1 MGSVAG
7 FHRGHSRSRRLG
19 REGTTRTR
27 CRTPGVH
34 RRDHHTDVTRSASMR
49 PRIFPVGKTAP
60 ASRSTNLDHP
70 DRDAESSIDGSVI
83 LVGGLA
89 EPAGEVVVQ
98 VLRVEFGRYF
108 NGVDGEVLLWVP
120 DIVAGS
126 SAPRAA
132 LVTFNSSSRSGNCW
146 WRSTSSSI
154 SDARPQSAK
163 PRSRIASG
171 VLGFTSA
178 NQ

>member
-1 MGSVAG
+1 
-7 FHRGHSRSRRLG
+7 
-19 REGTTRTR
+19 
-27 CRTPGVH
+27 
-34 RRDHHTDVTRSASMR
+34 MR

-120 DIVAGS
+120 DIVAG
-126 SAPRAA
+126 AVGAA
-132 LVTFNSSSRSGNCW
+132 RGDGDFQFVEPIRDLLVEIDIEFH
-146 WRSTSSSI
+146 
-154 SDARPQSAK
+154 
-163 PRSRIASG
+163 
-171 VLGFTSA
+171 
-178 NQ
+178 